1 VIRRPIFARESPDFR
16 SGRRIRRLN
25 SARKWQ
31 SAEELLEKSWQQF
44 GNFACGAIVGV
55 ARSVHLG

>member
-31 SAEELLEKSWQQF
+31 SAEELLEKSWQQL
-44 GNFACGAIVGV
+44 GIFACGAIVGV

>member
-16 SGRRIRRLN
+16 SGRRIRRPD
-25 SARKWQ
+25 SARKWH

-44 GNFACGAIVGV
+44 GIFACGAIVGV
-55 ARSVHLG
+55 ARSVHFG